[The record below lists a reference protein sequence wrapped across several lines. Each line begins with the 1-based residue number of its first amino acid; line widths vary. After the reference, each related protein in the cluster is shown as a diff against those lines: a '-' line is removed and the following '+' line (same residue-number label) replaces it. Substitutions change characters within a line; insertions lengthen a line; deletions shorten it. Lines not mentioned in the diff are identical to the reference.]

1 MSDVIIRNTPTHYRP
16 QRIAFQP
23 DGEGGIVA
31 MADFE
36 ILNVDGGI
44 VDFDHP
50 TVTLT
55 QGEYDA
61 FLTWFNAK
69 CALYETAT
77 GLERA

>member
-1 MSDVIIRNTPTHYRP
+1 
-16 QRIAFQP
+16 
-23 DGEGGIVA
+23 

-36 ILNVDGGI
+36 ILNIDGGI
-44 VDFDHP
+44 IDFDHP

-55 QGEYDA
+55 AGEFDA